1 MPESNLGRKAL
12 ALGHRQGYAK
22 GMRQGL
28 FRGVRKGV
36 KEGRNKGVI
45 DGMRRVILRQMK
57 QRFGPVPVALQRRV
71 ERIADTRALD
81 RIAAGL
87 LKADDLAQLGRLVI
101 RGGVSPKRK
110 AKRSRTLPEGP
121 ASAVNPRRPRR
132 MKPVRNLY

>member
-1 MPESNLGRKAL
+1 MPESTLGRKAV

-28 FRGVRKGV
+28 FRGVRKGA
-36 KEGRNKGVI
+36 KEGRRKGVI
-45 DGMRRVILRQMK
+45 EGMRRVILRQMK
-57 QRFGPVPVALQRRV
+57 QRFGPVPVALQGRV
-71 ERIADTRALD
+71 ERIADARALD

-87 LKADDLAQLGRLVI
+87 LKSDDLAQLGRLVI
-101 RGGVSPKRK
+101 RGGASPKRK

-121 ASAVNPRRPRR
+121 ASAVHPRRPRR

>member
-1 MPESNLGRKAL
+1 MPESNLGRKAV

-28 FRGVRKGV
+28 FRGIQKGAKEGRRKGV
-36 KEGRNKGVI
+36 IE
-45 DGMRRVILRQMK
+45 GMRRVILRQMK
-57 QRFGPVPVALQRRV
+57 QRFGPVPAALRGRV
-71 ERIADTRALD
+71 DRIADARALD

-110 AKRSRTLPEGP
+110 AKRSRTPPEGP